1 MNRAIVLVSG
11 AAIAAVV
18 GVSLSLTFNRGQDLA
33 SCFSTNAEGADIG
46 GPFTLVNQD
55 GQTVSDANVITE
67 PTLVYF
73 GYGFC
78 PDVCPIDN
86 ARNVAAVDLLAEQG
100 VSVTPVF
107 ISVDP
112 ARDTPEFMADYTANM
127 HPKMIGLTGSEAQV
141 KAAAD
146 AYKVYYARNGD
157 DPDYYLVDHS
167 AFTYLMLPDTGFAT
181 FFRRDTPPQQIA
193 QEVSCALT

>member
-46 GPFTLVNQD
+46 GPFTLVNQE
-55 GQTVSDANVITE
+55 GQTVTDANVITE

-112 ARDTPEFMADYTANM
+112 ARDTPEFMADYAANM